1 MNNITSQPKV
11 SIIILNWNGLE
22 DTIECLE
29 SLKKLTYPNYE
40 VIVVDNGSQGDDA
53 EVLAEKFGNYIQVIK
68 NDKNLYFAEGN
79 NIGMRY
85 VLERGTDYF
94 FLLNNDTTIDPAC
107 LTELVKVG
115 ESDELIGIL
124 GPKTYYYDRPD
135 VIWSTGYKL
144 HWWQGWAKQY
154 GYREK
159 DIGQCDEV
167 AEREHVSG
175 CAMVIK
181 KSVLEKVGLLDT
193 RFSFGMEDA
202 DICTR
207 AQREGFKVFYIPLAK
222 VWHKCGRSTYRLVDH
237 SESLRA
243 TMKVRGVLGIRN
255 RYRFF
260 RKHSRATLFVIPIL
274 LNFAVVLPIRALNMM
289 IKGDAKYVVAE
300 LIRWARWIK
309 EMTML
314 RIKELMAGRR

>member
-29 SLKKLTYPNYE
+29 SLKNITYPNYE
-40 VIVVDNGSQGDDA
+40 VIVVDNASQGNDA
-53 EVLAEKFGNYIQVIK
+53 EVLKEKFRDYIYVIENDQNYG
-68 NDKNLYFAEGN
+68 FPEGN
-79 NIGMRY
+79 NIAIRNG
-85 VLERGTDYF
+85 LEKGVDYF

-124 GPKTYYYDRPD
+124 GPKIYYYDRPN
-135 VIWSTGYKL
+135 VIWSAGYKL
-144 HWWQGWAKQY
+144 SWWSGFFKNY

-175 CAMVIK
+175 AAMLIK
-181 KSVLEKVGLLDT
+181 RGVLQKVGLFDPA
-193 RFSFGMEDA
+193 FFCGVEDG
-202 DICTR
+202 DMCTR
-207 AQREGFKVFYIPLAK
+207 AQRAGFKVFYVPSAM
-222 VWHKCGRSTYRLVDH
+222 VWHKTLKSISKLATH
-237 SESLRA
+237 QESFA
-243 TMKVRGVLGIRN
+243 KAFGARGLFGIKN

-260 RKHSRATLFVIPIL
+260 HKHSKAPLFIIPVL
-274 LNFAVVLPIRALNMM
+274 LYFPLFLPWRALNLTV
-289 IKGDAKYVVAE
+289 KGDIRYVLAE
-300 LIRWARWIK
+300 LRRWMRWAGV
-309 EMTML
+309 MALL
-314 RIKELMAGRR
+314 RIKGLVARGR